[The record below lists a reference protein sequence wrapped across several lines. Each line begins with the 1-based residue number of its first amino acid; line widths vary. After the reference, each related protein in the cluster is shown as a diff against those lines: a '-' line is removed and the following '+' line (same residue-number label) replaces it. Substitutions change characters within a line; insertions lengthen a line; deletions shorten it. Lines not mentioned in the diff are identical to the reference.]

1 MKDVDSTTTLS
12 VVGTNPS
19 PSFRIQVG
27 LNDVAV
33 EGQRKAI
40 KTQHKAFAQAKQL
53 GEERRWLYVK
63 NWKEWPS
70 EISVSGCPALAGEY
84 KRVGCEHTFNQSAC
98 WIRNQTNDAP
108 ELYLLLKP
116 DIGRTGPDVAIISSS
131 SNFVDSSSILATFPL
146 DWQPCD
152 SLLEKHHSQKV
163 SLSNWKDLS
172 MKCDAFANTC
182 TVESPKVDDSSLL
195 LKVNGLTESDVTDL
209 CCRDDES
216 GANALVRLN
225 VHRGAKALQTV
236 RRFNMLCLAEVL
248 KHAASHGLK
257 YDMGLNSSWNK
268 IEAKD
273 VPFGCCLTTLPP
285 RPTES
290 WSFDKERDE
299 WQRHSEP
306 GASRQYFLALQTAP
320 QCFSFVVD
328 RNNRSLAIECLPE
341 VAAHHAAHG
350 LIEGRGGRLE
360 KDLTVDFRLCSV
372 QEDPV
377 LDRFKLHNCQDLPE
391 TNVPLRGDYE
401 LYERQKKAVTK
412 MVRIESGEV
421 EFEEIEMNEQT
432 MPGAAGWSLLARARR
447 MSKLRGGVIADAIGG
462 ESVCITLL
470 SFRVHLAQLCFILIN
485 LQLAKL

>member
-1 MKDVDSTTTLS
+1 MKDADKTVTLS
-12 VVGTNPS
+12 VVGANPS

-33 EGQRKAI
+33 EGQKKAI

-70 EISVSGCPALAGEY
+70 EITVSGYPELDGGY
-84 KRVGCEHTFNQSAC
+84 NRVQCQHTFNQSAC
-98 WIRNQTNDAP
+98 WIRKQTADAP

-116 DIGRTGPDVAIISSS
+116 DIGRTGPDVGIISSS

-146 DWQPCD
+146 DWQPSD
-152 SLLEKHHSQKV
+152 ALLEEHHSVSKV

-172 MKCDAFANTC
+172 INCHAFANTC
-182 TVESPKVDDSSLL
+182 TVVSPKVDDSSLL
-195 LKVNGLTESDVTDL
+195 LKVNGLSDSNVNDL

-216 GANALVRLN
+216 GSARLVHLN

-248 KHAASHGLK
+248 KHAASNGLK
-257 YDMGLNSSWNK
+257 YDMGLNSSWNN
-268 IEAKD
+268 IEPQGVA
-273 VPFGCCLTTLPP
+273 FGTCVTTLPL

-290 WSFDKERDE
+290 WSFDKVREVWERL
-299 WQRHSEP
+299 SEP
-306 GASRQYFLALQTAP
+306 GASRKYFLALQAAP

-328 RNNRSLAIECLPE
+328 RTAKSLAIECFPE

-350 LIEGRGGRLE
+350 LIDGRGGGLE
-360 KDLTVDFRLCSV
+360 KSVKVDFRLCSV

-391 TNVPLRGDYE
+391 TDVTLKDDYE

-412 MVRIESGEV
+412 MVRIERGEV
-421 EFEEIEMNEQT
+421 EYEEIEMNEQA
-432 MPGAAGWSLLARARR
+432 MPGAAGWSLLARAKR
-447 MSKLRGGVIADAIGG
+447 MSNLKGGVIADAIGG
-462 ESVCITLL
+462 KSSYATQWFPCTHFLL
-470 SFRVHLAQLCFILIN
+470 TVHGFL
-485 LQLAKL
+485 K